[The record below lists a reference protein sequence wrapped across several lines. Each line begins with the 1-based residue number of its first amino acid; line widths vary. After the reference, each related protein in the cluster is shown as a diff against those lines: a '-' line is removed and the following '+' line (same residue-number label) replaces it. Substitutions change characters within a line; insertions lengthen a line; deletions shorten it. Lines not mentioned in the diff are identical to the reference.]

1 MTTTLSDL
9 QTQLARQLH
18 DTSNTTWSVAELT
31 DLINQGIDALADFY
45 PKEIVQTVGTVSA
58 GVTSYSA
65 SSFENIYRV
74 AIYTS
79 AGSYRYDLPGGLGAT
94 DSGWELHN
102 KTFYLPAGWTFNNT
116 DTIQA
121 WGYGRYV
128 QLSASTSTTDLDQ
141 AGIFAVMAFARAQ
154 ALENLVND
162 RAQFQQW
169 QSNTNGTDVT
179 ELAMLQT
186 ARAAWATFDRQ
197 RQRLKR
203 LRKT

>member
-1 MTTTLSDL
+1 MTTALSDL
-9 QTQLARQLH
+9 RTQLARQLR
-18 DTSNTTWSVAELT
+18 DTSNTTWSVAELD

-45 PKEIVQTVGTVSA
+45 PKEIVQTIGTVSA
-58 GVTSYSA
+58 NTVSYAA
-65 SSFENIYRV
+65 SSFSTIYRI

-79 AGSYRYDLPGGLGAT
+79 ASSYRYDLPGGMGST

-102 KTFYLPAGWTFNNT
+102 SIVYLPAGWTMNNG

-128 QLSASTSTTDLDQ
+128 QLSASTQTTDMDQ
-141 AGIFAVMAFARAQ
+141 SGVWAVLAFARAQ

-169 QSNTNGTDVT
+169 QSNSNGTDVT

-186 ARAAWATFDRQ
+186 ARAAWTTFDRQ

>member
-1 MTTTLSDL
+1 MTTALSDL
-9 QTQLARQLH
+9 RTQLARQLR
-18 DTSNTTWSVAELT
+18 DTGNATWSTAEL
-31 DLINQGIDALADFY
+31 DDCINQGIDALADFY
-45 PKEIVQTVGTVSA
+45 PKDIVQTIGTVSA
-58 GVTSYSA
+58 GVSSYAA

-79 AGSYRYDLPGGLGAT
+79 AGSYRYDLPNGIGTT
-94 DSGWELHN
+94 DSGWEWHN
-102 KTFYLPAGWTFNNT
+102 KTLWLPAGWTFSNG

-121 WGYGRYV
+121 WGYGRYI
-128 QLSASTSTTDLDQ
+128 QLSASTSTTDMDQ

-169 QSNTNGTDVT
+169 QANTNGTDVT

-186 ARAAWATFDRQ
+186 ARAAWTTFDRQ